1 MLIGTYRAEALAH
14 ARETGANLV
23 ADFPV
28 FANRTG

>member
-1 MLIGTYRAEALAH
+1 MLIGTYRGEALAY

-23 ADFPV
+23 PGFPV